1 MSFHQETALAAG
13 GDLVV
18 FPSNHE
24 LTIRAHGMAPTT
36 LRRHLAALVEAGLV
50 IRRDSP
56 NGKRYARK
64 GQGGAIEQ
72 AFGFDLAPLVARA
85 AEFET
90 LAEDVRAQRRA
101 DALMREQITLLRRD
115 TAKSIEA
122 GLTEGIPAP
131 WADYAT
137 QLMGLSQGLLR
148 TFQPPELTA
157 RLDALRALYRAVANS
172 LENITK
178 SNKSDANESQ
188 DGRHNQNSN
197 SDPIGFE
204 PASEESRRDDRS
216 GSPAAFADAKS
227 LSARN
232 GARRLSRNSRLDPG
246 ADSGLAGI
254 HPRRDRRPIRAR
266 RQSERLG
273 GRRRRHGRAGGR
285 GLRRGDPAAGRG
297 HQEPRRLSARVDRK
311 GEGGAVFSGSGS
323 DGVAAR
329 QAEAP
334 DGWGRNPQPETPGVA
349 RSREGRE
356 RPLPSLRLVQA
367 PCASARCNSPSGTR
381 ESFGSGGSNGTGQG
395 RA

>member
-1 MSFHQETALAAG
+1 
-13 GDLVV
+13 
-18 FPSNHE
+18 
-24 LTIRAHGMAPTT
+24 
-36 LRRHLAALVEAGLV
+36 
-50 IRRDSP
+50 
-56 NGKRYARK
+56 
-64 GQGGAIEQ
+64 
-72 AFGFDLAPLVARA
+72 
-85 AEFET
+85 
-90 LAEDVRAQRRA
+90 
-101 DALMREQITLLRRD
+101 MREQITLLRRD

-204 PASEESRRDDRS
+204 PASRES
-216 GSPAAFADAKS
+216 GGTTGPAPPPPSRTPKAYPLGMVLDACPAIADWTPA
-227 LSARN
+227 
-232 GARRLSRNSRLDPG
+232 PIP
-246 ADSGLAGI
+246 GLAGI

-273 GRRRRHGRAGGR
+273 GRRRRDGRAGGR

-323 DGVAAR
+323 DGVAPR

-334 DGWGRNPQPETPGVA
+334 DGWGGNPQPETPGVA

-356 RPLPSLRLVQA
+356 RPFRPAAVRLRLRAMQLAVWNKGA
-367 PCASARCNSPSGTR
+367 CSPR
-381 ESFGSGGSNGTGQG
+381 SNGTVWRGL
-395 RA
+395 